1 MILNAIIAAIISLA
15 LSPKNEFIINA
26 YEEFIPNKLTI
37 LRINGNEQPH
47 PLIIP
52 LKALANA
59 PNPVPTKD
67 IFVLT
72 VCNIEEMLTEESTE
86 VVATIIYIRYTGT
99 FKIKIIP

>member
-1 MILNAIIAAIISLA
+1 MTLNAIIAVIINLA
-15 LSPKNEFIINA
+15 LFPKNEFITNA
-26 YEEFIPNKLTI
+26 YEEFMPSKLTM
-37 LRINGNEQPH
+37 LRIRGNEQPH

-59 PNPVPTKD
+59 PNPVPIKD

-86 VVATIIYIRYTGT
+86 VVATII
-99 FKIKIIP
+99 